1 VKLVREGHERAF
13 DALVQRYRRPLL
25 RYCRG
30 IGLSDSR
37 AEDVLQL
44 ALLNAWLALA
54 GGAEVRD
61 LRPWLYRIAHNGAL
75 NALRGPA
82 ERHVELSDAVPCTVG
97 SLAEDELDRRI
108 AMCDTLADVAA
119 LPPMQR
125 QAILLTAVAGKTH
138 DETAGALG
146 INQDAVRGLLYRAR
160 TTLRSAAAV
169 TPQPLLGWASGGAGS
184 TTERL
189 CELSAGGGALS
200 LTAALVKGAAV
211 AVTAGAL
218 LGGAAVVRLH
228 AAHRARASSS
238 RPRVSVVASLRG
250 DGASAAAGGVAASAS
265 IASGTDASVQPADR
279 GARPGAYVLR
289 RAVRPLSTADPR
301 RTPSQGVA
309 LPPRGA
315 LAAPDAEHRGGV
327 ASPIAQERIQRAA
340 ETEAAM
346 SSPDEPGDA
355 RGAGSSGSSGDQ
367 AAPASSTS
375 PARER
380 DGSDGG
386 GPGEDG
392 SGPGQSPSS
401 GALGEAPRE
410 AQHAGSR
417 DSSGASEAPVGT
429 G

>member
-1 VKLVREGHERAF
+1 VRLVREGDERAF
-13 DALVQRYRRPLL
+13 DALVNRYRRPLL

-30 IGLSDSR
+30 IGLSESR

-75 NALRGPA
+75 NALRGTA
-82 ERHVELSDAVPCTVG
+82 ERHVELTDAVPCTVG

-108 AMCDTLADVAA
+108 AMCDALADVAA

-160 TTLRSAAAV
+160 TSLRSAAAV

-200 LTAALVKGAAV
+200 LTAALAKGAAV

-238 RPRVSVVASLRG
+238 RPHVSVVASLRG
-250 DGASAAAGGVAASAS
+250 DRASAAGAS
-265 IASGTDASVQPADR
+265 IASKSDSSGQPADR
-279 GARPGAYVLR
+279 GARTGAYVLR
-289 RAVRPLSTADPR
+289 RAVRPLSTADPL
-301 RTPSQGVA
+301 RTPSQGLA
-309 LPPRGA
+309 LQPRGA
-315 LAAPDAEHRGGV
+315 LAGPDAARHGGV
-327 ASPIAQERIQRAA
+327 ASLIARERIQRAA
-340 ETEAAM
+340 DTEAAM
-346 SSPDEPGDA
+346 SSPGEPGDA

-375 PARER
+375 PAREG
-380 DGSDGG
+380 DGSGGG
-386 GPGEDG
+386 GPGANG
-392 SGPGQSPSS
+392 SGPGQSPAS
-401 GALGEAPRE
+401 GAPGEAPHE
-410 AQHAGSR
+410 ARHAGSR

>member
-1 VKLVREGHERAF
+1 VREGHERAF
-13 DALVQRYRRPLL
+13 DALVNRYRRPLL

-54 GGAEVRD
+54 GGAEVHE

-82 ERHVELSDAVPCTVG
+82 ERHVELTDAVSCTVG

-108 AMCDTLADVAA
+108 AMCDALADVAA

-125 QAILLTAVAGKTH
+125 QAILLTAVAGKSH
-138 DETAGALG
+138 DEAAGALG

-200 LTAALVKGAAV
+200 VTAALVKGAAV

-250 DGASAAAGGVAASAS
+250 DRAPAAAGGAAASAS
-265 IASGTDASVQPADR
+265 TTDASVQSADR
-279 GARPGAYVLR
+279 GARRGAYVLR
-289 RAVRPLSTADPR
+289 RAVRPLSTADP
-301 RTPSQGVA
+301 SQGVA
-309 LPPRGA
+309 LQPRGV
-315 LAAPDAEHRGGV
+315 LAGPDAEHHGGV
-327 ASPIAQERIQRAA
+327 ASPIARERIQRTA
-340 ETEAAM
+340 EHEAAM

-355 RGAGSSGSSGDQ
+355 RGAGWSGSTGDQ

-375 PARER
+375 PTREGH
-380 DGSDGG
+380 GSDRG
-386 GPGEDG
+386 GPREDG
-392 SGPGQSPSS
+392 SGPSQSPAS
-401 GALGEAPRE
+401 GAPGGAPHEAR
-410 AQHAGSR
+410 HAGSR
-417 DSSGASEAPVGT
+417 DSSGASEAPVAT